1 MLPRFS
7 TSYFAWNSQQ
17 LQISTV
23 HSCRIQN
30 CTLCNGK
37 NLLTGPQISVIF
49 SNFKITQKKWRY
61 KNIRWDQIVHKLKL
75 FIVHMIKFYRN
86 GYWGILS
93 IKYSKQSRG
102 VLNFSRSLRRLQVV
116 ILAYSH
122 SSPNWTTEVQIWGEL
137 CSFKCQMW
145 CLGVKSRE
153 YTLWCTHT
161 LYSCFLPQICEKLR
175 EQNEKTIST
184 ITATRDVIQAMHK
197 NEYSL
202 ITSTQFRN
210 KFT

>member
-1 MLPRFS
+1 MGNIFIILGSKQSRGVLNFS
-7 TSYFAWNSQQ
+7 RSLSVY
-17 LQISTV
+17 
-23 HSCRIQN
+23 
-30 CTLCNGK
+30 
-37 NLLTGPQISVIF
+37 LTEIC
-49 SNFKITQKKWRY
+49 
-61 KNIRWDQIVHKLKL
+61 
-75 FIVHMIKFYRN
+75 
-86 GYWGILS
+86 
-93 IKYSKQSRG
+93 KQSRG

-116 ILAYSH
+116 ILAYRH
-122 SSPNWTTEVQIWGEL
+122 SSAEWTTEVHNWGEL